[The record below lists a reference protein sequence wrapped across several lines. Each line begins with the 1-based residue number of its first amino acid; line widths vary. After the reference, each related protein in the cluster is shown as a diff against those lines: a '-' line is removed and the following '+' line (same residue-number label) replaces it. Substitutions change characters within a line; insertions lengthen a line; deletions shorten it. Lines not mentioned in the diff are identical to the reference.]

1 MDANIFTKGEAPHSD
16 HLLLASTKD
25 GNAICKRCSELSFLS
40 LSLSLSLPASHS
52 QYTLFTPAQ
61 VRQHCKPTNNRFFL
75 LLGNFL
81 HNCDAM
87 KESQEPYLERSGFA
101 TTWKQNII
109 FSIGLLS
116 SPTSSPVHSTGPKKP
131 QFRPKPNLNL
141 C

>member
-25 GNAICKRCSELSFLS
+25 GNAICKRCSELSF

-116 SPTSSPVHSTGPKKP
+116 SPTSSPVHSTRPKKP

>member
-25 GNAICKRCSELSFLS
+25 GNAICKRCSELSF
-40 LSLSLSLPASHS
+40 LSLSLPASHS

-87 KESQEPYLERSGFA
+87 KESQEPYLERGGFA

-116 SPTSSPVHSTGPKKP
+116 SLTSSPVHSP
-131 QFRPKPNLNL
+131 RPKETLKSDL
-141 C
+141 